1 MEIRCLFNDNNPVA
15 YKGLKDAVKAVED
28 IDIKLLCR
36 DFEYI
41 MDEIVDYVGQSFSFT
56 FIDPKGWKGYD
67 LHNIKPLLA
76 LRGEVLVNFMLND
89 VGRHLQDQRP
99 EISSTFDSTFG
110 GPGWRREV
118 EDIMAAGQSREDAIL
133 EVFRERLRNF
143 GSFSHVTSTRVL
155 NPLSDRSYFHLVYGT
170 RHWKGLVEFRHVEKK
185 AVDVQEGVRDA
196 AKFAGRME
204 RTGQR
209 ELFGPGK
216 EQIGPRFYE
225 AERQKQLDA
234 GFIKL
239 CRLLKK
245 CLTVCYEDLLGEFL
259 NSGVMNSGVRT

>member
-1 MEIRCLFNDNNPVA
+1 
-15 YKGLKDAVKAVED
+15 
-28 IDIKLLCR
+28 
-36 DFEYI
+36 
-41 MDEIVDYVGQSFSFT
+41 
-56 FIDPKGWKGYD
+56 
-67 LHNIKPLLA
+67 
-76 LRGEVLVNFMLND
+76 MLND
-89 VGRHLQDQRP
+89 VSRHLQDHRP
-99 EISSTFDSTFG
+99 EISSTFDSIFG

-143 GSFSHVTSTRVL
+143 GSFSYVTSTRVL

-196 AKFAGRME
+196 AKLAGRME

-216 EQIGPRFYE
+216 EQTGPRFYE

-239 CRLLKK
+239 CHLLKK
-245 CLTVCYEDLLGEFL
+245 RLTVRYDDLLGELLELPLVWKSDL
-259 NSGVMNSGVRT
+259 NKWLDKMHKSGEVNIPDLRDRERVPKPGYLIHWRGKPANGKERESVP